1 MQLSEKTY
9 RGETTKALIPA
20 LGALRIQ
27 VFYDFPYLYEG
38 SQQYEE
44 NYLQV
49 YVNCPQSIVFGIF
62 DGENLIGATTG
73 IPLSEEDPDIQKPF
87 LDSEENPAD
96 YFYFGESILLPGYR
110 GLGLGHRFFD
120 VREEHARNQGFKHT
134 VFCSVVREENHP
146 LKPENYR
153 SNDAFWI
160 KRGYTRLPEVRCEM
174 TWLDRG
180 NQEETVKELIFWK
193 KTWK

>member
-9 RGETTKALIPA
+9 CGEATETLIPA
-20 LGALRIQ
+20 LGALRIR

-49 YVNCPQSIVFGIF
+49 YANCPQSIVFGVF
-62 DGENLIGATTG
+62 DGEQLIGATTG
-73 IPLSEEDPDIQKPF
+73 MPLAEEDPDIQKPF
-87 LDSEENPAD
+87 LDSGENPAD
-96 YFYFGESILLPGYR
+96 YFYFGESILLPEYR

-120 VREEHARNQGFKHT
+120 IREQHARNLGFKHT

-160 KRGYTRLPEVRCEM
+160 KRGYTRLPEIRCEM

-180 NQEETVKELIFWK
+180 EQEETVKELIFWK